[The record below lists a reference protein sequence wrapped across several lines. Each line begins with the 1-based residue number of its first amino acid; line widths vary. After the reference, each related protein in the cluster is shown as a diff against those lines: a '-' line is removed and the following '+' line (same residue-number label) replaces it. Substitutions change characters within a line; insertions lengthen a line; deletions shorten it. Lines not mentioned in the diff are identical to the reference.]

1 MLPRF
6 LLVTKGYGLTVKDI
20 ENSNPR
26 EMKAYEDA
34 FALSQKLIDRNS
46 WNMGNYVTS
55 AVTVALDHSFNGK
68 KAKSKYVERPLLEEY
83 FENLTLTQE
92 EIDNREIQKMI
103 ANERQQM
110 ARDRAKGLKPP
121 KLKGD

>member
-1 MLPRF
+1 MLSNF
-6 LLVTKGYGLTVKDI
+6 LVITKGYGLTVKDI

-34 FALSQKLIDRNS
+34 FALSQELLDRNS
-46 WNMGNYVTS
+46 WTMGTYITS
-55 AVTVALDHSFNGK
+55 AVTVAIDHAIHGQ
-68 KAKSKYVERPLLEEY
+68 KAKSTYLEKPILKQY
-83 FENLTLTQE
+83 FEDMTLTQE
-92 EIDNREIQKMI
+92 QKDNRDLQKMI

>member
-6 LLVTKGYGLTVKDI
+6 LVTTKGYGLTIKDI

-46 WNMGNYVTS
+46 WNMGNYMTS
-55 AVTVALDHSFNGK
+55 AVTVALDHAFNGK
-68 KAKSKYVERPLLEEY
+68 KAKSKYLEKPLLEEY
-83 FENLTLTQE
+83 FEDMTLTQE
-92 EIDNREIQKMI
+92 EIDNRELQKMI
-103 ANERQQM
+103 AYERQQM
-110 ARDRAKGLKPP
+110 ARDKANGLKAPT
-121 KLKGD
+121 LKGD

>member
-6 LLVTKGYGLTVKDI
+6 LLVTKGYCLTIKDI

-46 WNMGNYVTS
+46 WNMGNYMTS
-55 AVTVALDHSFNGK
+55 AVSVALDHAFNGK

-92 EIDNREIQKMI
+92 EIDNRELQKMI
-103 ANERQQM
+103 AHEREQM